1 MAGPRQRVQRGR
13 ETTARQGAQKGSRP
27 DPVITNFNQQDWGV
41 VENKDDR
48 FDYHFWPEGMGHG
61 TLSAALDRGWQIVEA
76 PSDADPSAE
85 RVRGG
90 RTAKP
95 GEALRGIHGQVLCR
109 RLKEYGD
116 HSRARKRAFWA
127 SIEERMGH
135 DASPDGQ
142 ASLLRQFAG
151 QAPDDPDGHF
161 STSIDS
167 KVEGNNP
174 YPVFQE

>member
-1 MAGPRQRVQRGR
+1 MAGPRPRVQRGR

-27 DPVITNFNQQDWGV
+27 DPVITNFNQQGWGTV
-41 VENKDDR
+41 VNKDDR

-61 TLSAALDRGWQIVEA
+61 TLSAALDRGWEIVEA
-76 PSDADPSAE
+76 PSEADKSAE
-85 RVRGG
+85 RILGG

-109 RLKEYGD
+109 RRKEWGQQQTD
-116 HSRARKRAFWA
+116 RKRAFWN
-127 SIEERMGH
+127 SIEQRMGH
-135 DASPDGQ
+135 DATESDQVG
-142 ASLLRQFAG
+142 LLRQFAG
-151 QAPDDPDGHF
+151 QAPDDPDGHMT
-161 STSIDS
+161 TSIDS